1 MINRLFFF
9 ILIITSLFF
18 ILSSSFLFNY
28 KSINAL
34 NNNSIIQL
42 QQPLTKSLNSATP
55 EATKVIPCIPSST
68 MQCPFA
74 SNSISPSNPFSS
86 LPILTDKNNN
96 NNNNNLSKPVPSIS
110 NSITNYSKQIANTLN
125 ASSCEQSLIM
135 QCPPPPVLDLKYNNA
150 YSTNNGLQELYLK
163 QQNEMLALLQKQQ
176 QEQKDFLQKQFQ
188 GVFGNV
194 FSQTLISNTTNP
206 NIDTTTTTTT
216 ATINNNTN
224 AFIPLH

>member
-1 MINRLFFF
+1 MN
-9 ILIITSLFF
+9 SLFF
-18 ILSSSFLFNY
+18 ISTNNFLFFN
-28 KSINAL
+28 KSIHAL

-42 QQPLTKSLNSATP
+42 QQPLTKSLNSATL

-86 LPILTDKNNN
+86 PPILTY

-110 NSITNYSKQIANTLN
+110 NSITNYSNQIANTLN

-194 FSQTLISNTTNP
+194 FSQPLISNTTNP
-206 NIDTTTTTTT
+206 NIDTPTTTTT

>member
-18 ILSSSFLFNY
+18 ILSSNFLFNY

-74 SNSISPSNPFSS
+74 SNSISPFNPFSS
-86 LPILTDKNNN
+86 PPIWTNN

-110 NSITNYSKQIANTLN
+110 NSITNYSNQIANTLN

-135 QCPPPPVLDLKYNNA
+135 ECPAPPVLDLKYNNA

-194 FSQTLISNTTNP
+194 FSQPLISNTTNP

>member
-1 MINRLFFF
+1 MTKRLFFF
-9 ILIITSLFF
+9 IFIINSLFF
-18 ILSSSFLFNY
+18 ISTNNFLFFN
-28 KSINAL
+28 KSIHAL
-34 NNNSIIQL
+34 NNNSIIQS
-42 QQPLTKSLNSATP
+42 QQSLTKPLNSVTS
-55 EATKVIPCIPSST
+55 EATKVIPCLPSST
-68 MQCPFA
+68 MQCPFT
-74 SNSISPSNPFSS
+74 SNSISPSNPFFSP
-86 LPILTDKNNN
+86 PILTYNK
-96 NNNNNLSKPVPSIS
+96 NNLSKPVPSIS
-110 NSITNYSKQIANTLN
+110 NSITNYSNQIANTLN

-194 FSQTLISNTTNP
+194 FSQPLISNTTYP
-206 NIDTTTTTTT
+206 NIDTTATTTTT
-216 ATINNNTN
+216 AIKNNTN

>member
-18 ILSSSFLFNY
+18 ILSSNFLFNY

-42 QQPLTKSLNSATP
+42 QQPLTKSLNSATL

-68 MQCPFA
+68 MQCPFS

-86 LPILTDKNNN
+86 PPILTYNNN
-96 NNNNNLSKPVPSIS
+96 NNNNSSKPVPSIS
-110 NSITNYSKQIANTLN
+110 NSITNYSNQIANTLN

-194 FSQTLISNTTNP
+194 FSQPLISNTTNP
-206 NIDTTTTTTT
+206 NIDTPTTTTT

>member
-18 ILSSSFLFNY
+18 ILSSNFLFNY

-68 MQCPFA
+68 IQCPFA
-74 SNSISPSNPFSS
+74 SNSISPSNPFSFP
-86 LPILTDKNNN
+86 PILTYNNN

-110 NSITNYSKQIANTLN
+110 NSITNYSNQIANTLN

-194 FSQTLISNTTNP
+194 FSQPLISNTTNP

>member
-1 MINRLFFF
+1 MN
-9 ILIITSLFF
+9 SLFF
-18 ILSSSFLFNY
+18 ISTNNFLFFN
-28 KSINAL
+28 KSIHAL

-42 QQPLTKSLNSATP
+42 QQPLTKSSNSATP

-74 SNSISPSNPFSS
+74 SNSISPSNPISS
-86 LPILTDKNNN
+86 PPILTDNKNNN
-96 NNNNNLSKPVPSIS
+96 NNNNNNNNSSKPVPSIS
-110 NSITNYSKQIANTLN
+110 NSITNYSNQIANTLN

-194 FSQTLISNTTNP
+194 FSQPLISNTTYP
-206 NIDTTTTTTT
+206 NIDTTTTTTS
-216 ATINNNTN
+216 AAINNNTN

>member
-9 ILIITSLFF
+9 ILTITSLFF
-18 ILSSSFLFNY
+18 ILSSNFLFNY
-28 KSINAL
+28 KSIYAL

-42 QQPLTKSLNSATP
+42 QQPLTKSLNSATL

-86 LPILTDKNNN
+86 PPILTDN

-110 NSITNYSKQIANTLN
+110 NSITNYSNQIANTLN

-194 FSQTLISNTTNP
+194 FSQPLISNTTNP
-206 NIDTTTTTTT
+206 NIDTPTTTTT

>member
-9 ILIITSLFF
+9 ILTITSLFF
-18 ILSSSFLFNY
+18 ILSSNFLFNY
-28 KSINAL
+28 KSIYAL

-42 QQPLTKSLNSATP
+42 QQPLTKSLNSATL

-86 LPILTDKNNN
+86 PPILTY
-96 NNNNNLSKPVPSIS
+96 NNNNLSKPVPSIS
-110 NSITNYSKQIANTLN
+110 NSITNYSNQIANTLN

-194 FSQTLISNTTNP
+194 FSQPLISNTTNP
-206 NIDTTTTTTT
+206 NIDTPTTTTT

>member
-18 ILSSSFLFNY
+18 ILSSNFLFNY

-55 EATKVIPCIPSST
+55 EVTKVIPCIPSST

-96 NNNNNLSKPVPSIS
+96 NNNNLSKPVPSIS
-110 NSITNYSKQIANTLN
+110 NSITNYSNQIANTLN

-188 GVFGNV
+188 GVIGNV
-194 FSQTLISNTTNP
+194 FSQSLISNTTNP